1 MMMAECPPEDTLTQE
16 DIQRIL
22 KVSGPITLARH
33 EANPA
38 FYRSVTIIR
47 SGMLIEQHRGYFF
60 AHRAGG
66 PVLALEGDIEE
77 LLQTLWDLD
86 LL

>member
-1 MMMAECPPEDTLTQE
+1 MMMAECPPEDTLTQD
-16 DIQRIL
+16 DIKHIL
-22 KVSGPITLARH
+22 KMSGPITLARH

-38 FYRSVTIIR
+38 FYRSVMIIR

-66 PVLALEGDIEE
+66 PVLALEGDIGD
-77 LLQTLWDLD
+77 LLLTLRDLD

>member
-1 MMMAECPPEDTLTQE
+1 MIAECPPENALTQE
-16 DIQRIL
+16 DVQHIT
-22 KVSGPITLARH
+22 KMSGPIILARH
-33 EANPA
+33 EGNAD
-38 FYRSVTIIR
+38 FYQSVMIIR

-60 AHRAGG
+60 AHRTGG
-66 PVLALEGDIEE
+66 PVLALEGDIGE

>member
-1 MMMAECPPEDTLTQE
+1 MIAECPPENALTQE
-16 DIQRIL
+16 DINHIT
-22 KVSGPITLARH
+22 KMSGPITLARH

-47 SGMLIEQHRGYFF
+47 SGMLIEQHRGHFF
-60 AHRAGG
+60 AHRTGG
-66 PVLALEGDIEE
+66 PVLALEGDIGE